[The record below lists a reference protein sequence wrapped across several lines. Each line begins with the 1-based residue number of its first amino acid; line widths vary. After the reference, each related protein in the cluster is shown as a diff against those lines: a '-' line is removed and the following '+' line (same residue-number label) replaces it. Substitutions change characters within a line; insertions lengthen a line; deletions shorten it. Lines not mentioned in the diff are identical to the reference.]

1 MWRQFGRMSLIVVAC
16 WQGSAQQPA
25 ASRASFDVA
34 SIRLSD
40 PNPVGDGVQFSHGNF
55 RAVSCPL
62 MFVIEQVYNLR
73 DFQIA
78 GGPQWIS
85 DWKTGRYDIY
95 AKTEAPSDDQR
106 LRLMAQE
113 LLGDRFKLRVHR
125 EKREVRVYVLTVAR
139 KGLKVQRASSGN
151 RPAGSGGVEFAREG
165 LLRGENVKMSALLQ
179 GLARFVDRPILDETN
194 FAEPFDFR
202 LEWALDE
209 EHGATV
215 AHNEGASLFTAV
227 EEQLGLTLLPR
238 KRPVDVLIID
248 HVERPSEN

>member
-1 MWRQFGRMSLIVVAC
+1 MSLIVVAC

-34 SIRLSD
+34 SIRPS
-40 PNPVGDGVQFSHGNF
+40 NPDELGGRVQFSHGSF
-55 RAVSCPL
+55 RVANCQL

-95 AKTEAPSDDQR
+95 AKTEAAADDRR

-125 EKREVRVYVLTVAR
+125 EKREIRVYILVAAR
-139 KGLKVQRASSGN
+139 NGLKLQPAKSDN
-151 RPAGSGGVEFAREG
+151 RPAGNGWIESVREG
-165 LLRGENVKMSALLQ
+165 LLRGVS
-179 GLARFVDRPILDETN
+179 R
-194 FAEPFDFR
+194 AE
-202 LEWALDE
+202 
-209 EHGATV
+209 
-215 AHNEGASLFTAV
+215 
-227 EEQLGLTLLPR
+227 
-238 KRPVDVLIID
+238 
-248 HVERPSEN
+248 